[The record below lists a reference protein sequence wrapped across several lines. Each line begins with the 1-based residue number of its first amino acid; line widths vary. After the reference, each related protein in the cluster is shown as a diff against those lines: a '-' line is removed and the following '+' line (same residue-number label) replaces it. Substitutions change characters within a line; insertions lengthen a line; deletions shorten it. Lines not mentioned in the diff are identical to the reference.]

1 MKHWHGNYRTGLP
14 VERIVDRISAD
25 WQQVLVSRDQSCDLM
40 LMAPPTPLCIQ
51 THFQD
56 TRLMQCSRIRI
67 VYVFSELKKHDFL
80 RFFWNDVSKSRKKSQ
95 KVWSLP
101 NVYRK
106 FGIKTARCYGY
117 GLLYRRLSHT
127 FFSVAY
133 VVCCVHTS
141 EQDVW
146 CWWPWFTGT
155 DLQQLSAKWLSG
167 LWNYTYVFYFFYVF
181 TFFFKIQKTWLC
193 TCIELLPTFSQT
205 LDSCTYT
212 RGTRPRK
219 RRHKSTPCSIFQRQ
233 FLIRVSCIPGS
244 GTGVVW
250 YLIPV
255 IIIEHRFLPSQKVT
269 HTWLKKM
276 TYDWSMIIAYVL
288 MCFLVILSLQITN
301 SSST

>member
-133 VVCCVHTS
+133 VVSCVHTC

-181 TFFFKIQKTWLC
+181 TFFFKIQKKHDFVRALSCCPRFLKHWTHAL
-193 TCIELLPTFSQT
+193 TPMAHVPESGGINQLHAPFSSASFWYVCHAY
-205 LDSCTYT
+205 LAVAPESS
-212 RGTRPRK
+212 GTRSR
-219 RRHKSTPCSIFQRQ
+219 
-233 FLIRVSCIPGS
+233 
-244 GTGVVW
+244 W
-250 YLIPV
+250 
-255 IIIEHRFLPSQKVT
+255 
-269 HTWLKKM
+269 
-276 TYDWSMIIAYVL
+276 
-288 MCFLVILSLQITN
+288 
-301 SSST
+301 